1 VREIWI
7 YDIEVYPNLFC
18 VTFWDNLA
26 NEKKIFEVSYRKNEV
41 LELYSFLKNNTNKY
55 LVGYNSINYDDKV
68 LKRFINVVSVSSI
81 KGYYPN
87 ININLFEYSKSIING
102 TCTDSNY
109 TKQDWNSIDLLLI
122 HRFHKLGIGLKQVG
136 VTLKCPKIQDL
147 PYAYDKELTEDE
159 IDNVIAYNAN
169 DVFITYKLYKA
180 SLEEINL
187 RKDISQAYGVSVI
200 K

>member
-1 VREIWI
+1 VERKIWI

-18 VTFWDNLA
+18 VTFWDNFA
-26 NEKKIFEVSYRKNEV
+26 NDKRVFEISDRKNESV
-41 LELYSFLKNNTNKY
+41 YLYSFLVNNTNKY

-68 LKRFINVVSVSSI
+68 LKKFIALMHTNE
-81 KGYYPN
+81 PDFN
-87 ININLFEYSKSIING
+87 IELFEYSKSIVNG
-102 TCTDSNY
+102 TCADSNY
-109 TKQDWNSIDLLLI
+109 TKQPWNSIDLLLI

-169 DVFITYKLYKA
+169 NY
-180 SLEEINL
+180 
-187 RKDISQAYGVSVI
+187 
-200 K
+200 